1 MTPTPL
7 RWWPVVG
14 LSAMVLLG
22 VAVGKRSTALDDV
35 FIRAGEAHPRLGL
48 LLFFTTPTVLAVLLA
63 AALGVA
69 VWRRRW
75 CLVVVTLV
83 TPVVALAV
91 MRVLKHVF
99 GRTKGDPGSLAYP
112 SGHMTMTVAVLGVG
126 VLVVGAS
133 AGALVVATTW
143 TVLAMLGQS
152 FTYHYFTDTV
162 GAVLL
167 STSLVCLAALAA
179 GLDRCQPACDVHHT
193 SG

>member
-1 MTPTPL
+1 MRLTPI
-7 RWWPVVG
+7 RWWPPVG
-14 LSAMVLLG
+14 LSALVLLG
-22 VAVGKRSTALDDV
+22 LVVGNRSTALDDLFV
-35 FIRAGEAHPRLGL
+35 RAGEEHPRLGV
-48 LLFFTTPTVLAVLLA
+48 LLFFTDPVVLSVLVA

-75 CLVVVTLV
+75 RLVVVTLV
-83 TPVVALAV
+83 TPAVALAA
-91 MRVLKHVF
+91 MRILKHVF
-99 GRTKGDPGSLAYP
+99 GRTKGDPSALAFP

-133 AGALVVATTW
+133 AGALVVATAW

-167 STSLVCLAALAA
+167 STSLVCMAAWAA